1 MLLSLLDVY
10 KLPVYKLPVYELPVY
25 ELPVYEPPVQVP
37 LCLYLPT
44 RNISS
49 ILCKCGWLAMS

>member
-37 LCLYLPT
+37 LCKYLPT
-44 RNISS
+44 RSIFS
-49 ILCKCGWLAMS
+49 ILYKRGWLAMS